1 MSPDDHGIQ
10 IIEMMMAVVMGARH
24 HLQEDAAVGCGAHI
38 SEAYHVMVI
47 VCRLQRLCLTLLSL
61 HDKGGL
67 T

>member
-1 MSPDDHGIQ
+1 
-10 IIEMMMAVVMGARH
+10 MMAVVMGARH
-24 HLQEDAAVGCGAHI
+24 HLQENAAVGCGAHI

-47 VCRLQRLCLTLLSL
+47 VCRLQRLRLTLLSL